1 MKKVLF
7 GIIALSALSLAAPDP
22 TNPNNPASPPGDGTV
37 TETAAVPV
45 RVIAEL
51 IPAPNGLTITDE
63 AGTVLDE
70 LVLDHG
76 RMVLGQA
83 TGDSTVFK
91 PFKVKRFDASGTAV
105 AIGNTGATNTT
116 TSATLKISLK
126 TLAADAL
133 DTSTTLKSNG
143 TSNLLTE
150 QLTSNLSLLGSTTGT
165 YTQTLNGTEKEY
177 IGRVT
182 SRIPVEDLTKNTLV
196 SGIYHNAGDHILEV
210 VYTPGS

>member
-7 GIIALSALSLAAPDP
+7 GIIAISTLSLAAVNPN
-22 TNPNNPASPPGDGTV
+22 NPNNPANPPGSGTT

-51 IPAPNGLTITDE
+51 IPAPYGLTITDE

-91 PFKVKRFDASGTAV
+91 PFKVKRFSTAGTAV
-105 AIGNTGATNTT
+105 AIANAAGAK
-116 TSATLKISLK
+116 LQISLRDK
-126 TLAADAL
+126 TSVAGGAVT
-133 DTSTTLKSNG
+133 TSTTLKLNG
-143 TSNLLTE
+143 TDSSKS
-150 QLTSNLSLLGSTTGT
+150 LTSNLSLLGSTTGS
-165 YTQTLNGTEKEY
+165 YEQTLQGGETEY
-177 IGRVT
+177 TGRVT
-182 SRIPVEDLTKNTLV
+182 SRIPEASLSSTTLT
-196 SGIYHNAGDHILEV
+196 SGIYHNGGQHVLEV
-210 VYTPGS
+210 TYVPKSGS